1 MTTAQIIIDIVLFFF
16 ALFVILVTFGMI
28 KYIVDKIEERK
39 SKELE
44 LKKTELYTLIDPVKL
59 DNLISEW
66 IHTYIRKY
74 ILTNYTIHNVNFV
87 NQDMTK
93 LMIKEV
99 SSQIIVEM
107 SDMYLAFIKL
117 KYNLNR
123 DEDLIK
129 YVYNLVS
136 DEVLIAISDYNK
148 SE

>member
-44 LKKTELYTLIDPVKL
+44 LKKTELYTLIDPIKL

>member
-44 LKKTELYTLIDPVKL
+44 LKKTELYTLIDPAKL
-59 DNLISEW
+59 DLLISEW

-87 NQDMTK
+87 NKDMTM

-107 SDMYLAFIKL
+107 SDMYLVFIKL

-136 DEVLIAISDYNK
+136 DEALIAISDYNK

>member
-16 ALFVILVTFGMI
+16 ILFVVLVTFGMI

-44 LKKTELYTLIDPVKL
+44 LKKTELYTLIDPIKL

-74 ILTNYTIHNVNFV
+74 ILTNYTIHNISFV

>member
-16 ALFVILVTFGMI
+16 VLFVVLVTFGMI

-44 LKKTELYTLIDPVKL
+44 LKKTELYTLIDPIKL

-136 DEVLIAISDYNK
+136 DEVSIAISDYNK